1 MVFLNS
7 PVATPAYGL
16 LGLHPSFRL
25 RFISDDA
32 SLLCMFVPPPTAPL
46 HQVVNSGP
54 FLCALSL
61 FIYFRSMFGLSRSCC
76 RWPEQNNIVRSR
88 HSHDFV
94 RALLGLML
102 ESELSYAAK
111 YFLKHNSYRTE
122 CFLKQWICIEH
133 WIWSSIQWTVPIPR
147 VISHER

>member
-46 HQVVNSGP
+46 HQVGP
-54 FLCALSL
+54 LSL
-61 FIYFRSMFGLSRSCC
+61 CLVTVHIFSFHVWPFAFMLQVTWTKQYRS
-76 RWPEQNNIVRSR
+76 
-88 HSHDFV
+88 
-94 RALLGLML
+94 
-102 ESELSYAAK
+102 
-111 YFLKHNSYRTE
+111 
-122 CFLKQWICIEH
+122 
-133 WIWSSIQWTVPIPR
+133 
-147 VISHER
+147 